1 MYIAKVMSYKNAWER
16 INEKYTPEL
25 NEILT
30 GLNDLF
36 PKNTPSPNMP
46 DRITPREV
54 WDGIMYAKDWQ
65 LSSNVVYSPE
75 GTRININRLGPIK
88 NGVSVTNPFGVFDT
102 FSRWLFQQSTVAIK
116 YGLIEIPVMI
126 IPIREFSR
134 QADIM
139 WLRRETFETNLAQL
153 EMLTPL
159 SHPYPFL
166 IIGYSNKKPK
176 NGPEIIELLHDSY
189 VKDDKPVIDRCIEFP
204 PEYHQAGLDILN
216 YFGTY
221 LREQY
226 PDENASVKIEQKG
239 LNVRLII
246 ETSDG
251 KSEVIEKA
259 LHEYELIITGAEPPE
274 KFSKND
280 KLVLELRNELRIA
293 KFRIESQQDM
303 IGIQNHRIEQLFS
316 LIGKS
321 ISQKNNVMVDF
332 KPTVTVSNNIS
343 INQIV
348 AEALGSVNE
357 LIEEIPES
365 NEAYFVLKELEG
377 SLITIETNNDQES
390 VRRSPAMSKFRRLID
405 KVTEAGSNL
414 NQAIEKADKG
424 WEIFSD
430 LASRYNKLAE
440 WCGLPVVPSILIK

>member
-1 MYIAKVMSYKNAWER
+1 
-16 INEKYTPEL
+16 
-25 NEILT
+25 
-30 GLNDLF
+30 
-36 PKNTPSPNMP
+36 
-46 DRITPREV
+46 
-54 WDGIMYAKDWQ
+54 
-65 LSSNVVYSPE
+65 
-75 GTRININRLGPIK
+75 
-88 NGVSVTNPFGVFDT
+88 
-102 FSRWLFQQSTVAIK
+102 
-116 YGLIEIPVMI
+116 
-126 IPIREFSR
+126 
-134 QADIM
+134 
-139 WLRRETFETNLAQL
+139 
-153 EMLTPL
+153 
-159 SHPYPFL
+159 
-166 IIGYSNKKPK
+166 
-176 NGPEIIELLHDSY
+176 
-189 VKDDKPVIDRCIEFP
+189 
-204 PEYHQAGLDILN
+204 
-216 YFGTY
+216 
-221 LREQY
+221 
-226 PDENASVKIEQKG
+226 
-239 LNVRLII
+239 
-246 ETSDG
+246 
-251 KSEVIEKA
+251 
-259 LHEYELIITGAEPPE
+259 
-274 KFSKND
+274 
-280 KLVLELRNELRIA
+280 
-293 KFRIESQQDM
+293 M